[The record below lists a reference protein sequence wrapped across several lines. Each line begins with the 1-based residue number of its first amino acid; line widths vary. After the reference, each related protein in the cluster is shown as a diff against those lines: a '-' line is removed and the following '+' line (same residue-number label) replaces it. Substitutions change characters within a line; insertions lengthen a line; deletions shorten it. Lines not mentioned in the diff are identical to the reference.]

1 MPINDLPVGIGGVGR
16 VESREGASESIF
28 RFFIH
33 EVDLRHAEAILQPTS
48 DLCGSAMRPYNA
60 ARSSERGIPHMAK
73 KSPLAEKLQSVKERI
88 AAAAEKAKRDPAEV
102 TLVAV
107 TKTAAPEQVREVLQ
121 LGVADLGESRAQ
133 VLAQRTAQV
142 NEFVQRQHA
151 HGGGAAGVATVPER
165 VRWHMIGHLQRN
177 KVKAVLPLV
186 SLIHSVDSLR
196 LAEELDGQAAKAAR
210 RVPVLL
216 QVNASEEPSKFGVA
230 VGAAVHLAEQVDSM
244 PNLQLVGLMTMGPLE
259 ESEAKM
265 RQAFARTREIFE
277 EMRWHKIGGAG
288 LRHLSMG
295 MSDDFELA
303 IAEGST
309 MVRIGTLLFGGK
321 VQDHEELEGD

>member
-1 MPINDLPVGIGGVGR
+1 
-16 VESREGASESIF
+16 
-28 RFFIH
+28 
-33 EVDLRHAEAILQPTS
+33 
-48 DLCGSAMRPYNA
+48 
-60 ARSSERGIPHMAK
+60 MAK
-73 KSPLAEKLQSVKERI
+73 KSPLAEKMQLVRERI

-102 TLVAV
+102 TLIAV

-151 HGGGAAGVATVPER
+151 NAGSLVPEK

-177 KVKAVLPLV
+177 KAKAILPLI
-186 SLIHSVDSLR
+186 SLIHSIDSLR
-196 LAEELDGQAAKAAR
+196 LAEELDVQAAKIGR
-210 RVPVLL
+210 RVQVLM
-216 QVNASEEPSKFGVA
+216 QVNASEEASKHGVA
-230 VGAAVHLAEQVDSM
+230 VGAAVHLAEQIDSM

-259 ESEAKM
+259 EAEAKV
-265 RQAFARTREIFE
+265 RQVFSRTREIFE
-277 EMRWHKIGGAG
+277 EMRWHKIGGSG

-295 MSDDFELA
+295 MSDDFEQA

-321 VQDHEELEGD
+321 VQDHEEMEES